1 MGVRVWGTVRWC
13 GARRC
18 LCAPRPWRRPCGD
31 AQLRCLFYLGLFE
44 LPALRLLVPAQL
56 FPRARGLRSAVLH
69 RGGAPRTGSLRDR
82 TWRSMARFF
91 VLRMRSV
98 RAWASVSRTRRSALR
113 PLAPAHTGALKQRRT
128 FVTSPACAATAN
140 REPAQQLL
148 DLLHTSE
155 HTAADRVWALYIE
168 AMHDR
173 PQELKDGSVRVPR
186 MLSAAEHREV
196 LQALVPHAAPYTTY
210 LVERARLRALR
221 ARAQRDGGASD
232 APLDLSTPQE
242 LAPPAPHVPL
252 SASDARVYLS
262 RVQALLQN
270 MHAEPRAVRLSDYHT
285 ALEALAHGGHFPEMK
300 VLLDEMRAR
309 CASEPELTPDCDTY
323 NVLFRGLFAHAQRE
337 MQALKQAY
345 GYMLNPTPHARQRAQ
360 ATAGDGD
367 AVKTVQ
373 HFAHQTAREATSLIQ
388 EMQQRAVRPSTQTLD
403 IAARVLRIT
412 GQLPALLALLRTGFG
427 VDVVTPDADRGEPV
441 QPCTP
446 TTQTLNTVL
455 MALGEHATVS
465 NMVSAY
471 ESMTQALPT
480 GPADDAAD
488 AGAETDPAADAG
500 VVVRP
505 AASHDVRSVP
515 PNAKT
520 FSILLKHACT
530 AADTLFLAA
539 ALVPRRRS
547 LLSRMTSS
555 DEPVGFSTQHDL
567 HTEIERRM
575 RGDYMSVARYVLD
588 DCVDR
593 YAAQV
598 ALLCRALHVDAPGLD
613 ASADEVGAAVY
624 EARCAWKAADGADA
638 PLRAMPLAHV
648 ATAEEAARVAFVPPS
663 VGVSLEMVYPVVSLA
678 SRRRASTQLVWVRAR
693 LDRVLL
699 LRAIEA
705 NAARAAAEAH
715 AQTAP
720 ALAASLTAHAARV
733 ERDLDALQ
741 WLRFERIPARLAAV
755 RTFTHARNARRAASR
770 AAREEAAQRRVRR
783 RPGKAATSPTSPAVA

>member
-1 MGVRVWGTVRWC
+1 MK
-13 GARRC
+13 
-18 LCAPRPWRRPCGD
+18 P
-31 AQLRCLFYLGLFE
+31 
-44 LPALRLLVPAQL
+44 
-56 FPRARGLRSAVLH
+56 
-69 RGGAPRTGSLRDR
+69 
-82 TWRSMARFF
+82 
-91 VLRMRSV
+91 
-98 RAWASVSRTRRSALR
+98 
-113 PLAPAHTGALKQRRT
+113 RRT
-128 FVTSPACAATAN
+128 FATSPAWTAVAS

-155 HTAADRVWALYIE
+155 HTAADRVWALYVE
-168 AMHDR
+168 AMHER
-173 PQELKDGSVRVPR
+173 PHELSNGSVRVPR
-186 MLSAAEHREV
+186 TLSAAEHREV
-196 LQALVPHAAPYTTY
+196 LHALVPHAAPYTTY

-221 ARAQRDGGASD
+221 TRAQREDGTSD
-232 APLDLSTPQE
+232 VPLDLSTPQE

-252 SASDARVYLS
+252 SASDARIYLS

-270 MHAEPRAVRLSDYHT
+270 MHAEPNAVRVSDYHT
-285 ALEALAHGGHFPEMK
+285 ALEALVHGGHFPEMK

-309 CASEPELTPDCDTY
+309 SASEPALTPDCDTY
-323 NVLFRGLFAHAQRE
+323 NLLFRGLFVHAQRE
-337 MQALKQAY
+337 MQALQRAY
-345 GYMLNPTPHARQRAQ
+345 GYVLNPTAHARQRAQ
-360 ATAGDGD
+360 STAGDGD

-373 HFAHQTAREATSLIQ
+373 HFAQQTAREATSLIQ

-441 QPCTP
+441 HPCTP

-471 ESMTQALPT
+471 ESMTQALPAGGDEAGT
-480 GPADDAAD
+480 EAVDTD
-488 AGAETDPAADAG
+488 AGA
-500 VVVRP
+500 VVRH
-505 AASHDVRSVP
+505 AASPDVRSVP

-613 ASADEVGAAVY
+613 ASADEAGAAVY
-624 EARCAWKAADGADA
+624 EARCAWKAADGVDA
-638 PLRAMPLAHV
+638 PVRAMPLAHV
-648 ATAEEAARVAFVPPS
+648 VAIEEAAAARVTFVPPS

-693 LDRVLL
+693 VDRVLL

-705 NAARAAAEAH
+705 NAARTAAAAH
-715 AQTAP
+715 AETAP

-733 ERDLDALQ
+733 ERDLAALQ

-783 RPGKAATSPTSPAVA
+783 RAGKTASSPTSPAVA